1 MTNVIILDQLY
12 DFIILKNY
20 TLFLFVPNIPMW
32 ASLSLAFLRLG
43 MGLGVLGLPP
53 PRPRSLMGCTRCSRH
68 RSKRNFRLSPSG
80 LSSQRSTPTELVHHH
95 HLYSRPYFRSRFV
108 HLQHLRCNWD
118 NPDHLRPHS
127 VHSPT
132 PFVQ

>member
-1 MTNVIILDQLY
+1 MTSL
-12 DFIILKNY
+12 FKKNS
-20 TLFLFVPNIPMW
+20 TLFLFVPNIPLW

-43 MGLGVLGLPP
+43 LEGLGLWVLMVPP
-53 PRPRSLMGCTRCSRH
+53 GVGSLLGCTRCSRH
-68 RSKRNFRLSPSG
+68 RSKLNFRLSPSG

-118 NPDHLRPHS
+118 SPDHLRPHS